1 MKAYVPPI
9 ILKVII
15 TMTNIMLVTSK
26 HMDSFIWTAILDLTG
41 DLLVKVNY
49 KTASEFSFLITLP
62 VIVGATGL
70 DLLKSWKYLS
80 LNDFPMYAV
89 IVAMLTVVIFLK
101 VLEKIGLKHF
111 AYYAYIIGHLIY
123 TVRIAIDSYKSHIIK
138 PLVLLTSIWDRYCYK
153 LCLKSESSNS
163 TSSLY
168 SKQSLYNVLH
178 SYLTSL

>member
-1 MKAYVPPI
+1 MRQTSLPLSLKIVLFILLMKAYVPPI

-80 LNDFPMYAV
+80 LNDFPMYVV

-111 AYYAYIIGHLIY
+111 AYYAYIVGHLIY
-123 TVRIAIDSYKSHIIK
+123 TVRIAIVHISHI
-138 PLVLLTSIWDRYCYK
+138 LLNLQYYSLQYGIDTVTSYA
-153 LCLKSESSNS
+153 
-163 TSSLY
+163 
-168 SKQSLYNVLH
+168 
-178 SYLTSL
+178 